1 MCADV
6 EVIDYMQ
13 EERDTL
19 LMLLDSLSYINLS
32 LPTIIYKLE
41 DGELTIKELMV
52 SMDDIKEAMLDFRNK
67 GVIKSKD
74 YRKLR
79 DKLEEI
85 REDMREGRSLRR
97 IKRKSENLRTDFNN
111 KAIENLTM
119 YIITGEFRELPPYIP
134 EIRMAYLTP
143 ESQKKD
149 RRAELYVRFYPEDD
163 WEKISL
169 EQLKREEIANEIR
182 RWYGEDYYQKLLD
195 RRIRRS

>member
-74 YRKLR
+74 YRELR